1 MLATIPSATLLGV
14 DGCPVA
20 VEVHI
25 GNGLPAFAVVG
36 MPDTACREARDRV
49 KAAIHSTGVAWP
61 QRRITVNLAPSAL
74 RKTGAGLDLAI
85 AVGVLVA
92 GGEVPADVVN
102 GLAFLGELG
111 LDGSVRRVPDGARLT
126 VMHLFGHSSSPELMT
141 AARTR
146 SRDSRQAVSGMP
158 TMR

>member
-49 KAAIHSTGVAWP
+49 KAYASTYPNLGDPRVYAEHALACKAQGYLAYKIHPHAVPRDDIKIA
-61 QRRITVNLAPSAL
+61 QAV
-74 RKTGAGLDLAI
+74 RK
-85 AVGVLVA
+85 AVGDDMVLMLDSMWSYCYEDAVRVGRA
-92 GGEVPADVVN
+92 IETKRRMRDA
-102 GLAFLGELG
+102 ELRAIPG
-111 LDGSVRRVPDGARLT
+111 
-126 VMHLFGHSSSPELMT
+126 
-141 AARTR
+141 
-146 SRDSRQAVSGMP
+146 Q
-158 TMR
+158 